1 MMKKSFLVWLL
12 MLALLLTGCASQP
25 DTQGFIRTADGY
37 AMQDA
42 PFGCSVDA
50 LEKALGCSM
59 TERESLWSSYPYE
72 FDDYVT
78 EAGAAEFFDLKGKV
92 DAQFTENGLYAVTFT
107 TKGPSDEMDAAYK
120 SVQETFKSA
129 FGSPTSS
136 DTAASTQSVR
146 WVDKNTN
153 TQLMLQLSA
162 SDEQSHLFQFGVVD
176 LTTLQNG

>member
-1 MMKKSFLVWLL
+1 MKKSFLIWLL
-12 MLALLLTGCASQP
+12 MLAFMLTGCASQP
-25 DTQGFIRTADGY
+25 DTQGFIRTEDGY

-50 LEKALGCSM
+50 LEEALGCSM

-78 EAGAAEFFDLKGKV
+78 EAGAAEFFGLKGKV
-92 DAQFTENGLYAVTFT
+92 DAQFTKNGLYAVTFT
-107 TKGPSDEMDAAYK
+107 AKGPSDEIDAAYK

-136 DTAASTQSVR
+136 DTAANTESVR
-146 WVDKNTN
+146 WVDENTN
-153 TQLMLQLSA
+153 TQLMIQLTA
-162 SDEQSHLFQFGVVD
+162 SDEQNQLFKFGVVD

>member
-1 MMKKSFLVWLL
+1 MKKSFLIWLL
-12 MLALLLTGCASQP
+12 MLAFIFTGCASQP

-50 LEKALGCSM
+50 LEEALGCSM

-78 EAGAAEFFDLKGKV
+78 EAEAAEFFGLKGKV
-92 DAQFTENGLYAVTFT
+92 DAQFTSSGLYAVTFT
-107 TKGPSDEMDAAYK
+107 AKGSSDEMDAAYK
-120 SVQETFKSA
+120 SVWEAFQSA

-136 DTAASTQSVR
+136 DAAADTESAR
-146 WVDKNTN
+146 WVDEKTN
-153 TQLMLQLSA
+153 TQLMIQLTA
-162 SDEQSHLFQFGVVD
+162 SDEQNQLFKFGVVD